1 MSDVKALPDNLE
13 ELEKD
18 IEFKKTYKK
27 YTVDELEL
35 QLMEGNIEFLTADN
49 KSALVWRLL
58 DSQGYG
64 FGATGDDNADTQ
76 GGDEPIDAPTSDAD
90 VVASD
95 DATIDG
101 SPDSDNSAVTIDEPV
116 AEPAS
121 ETNNTEQGDS
131 DATNDL
137 SGTSG
142 IEALPGSDNVDSD
155 NDMPVEPETTGEPA
169 IESDETTTDSEDV
182 DDRDFVEVANS
193 GDFDM
198 LEPST
203 STLVAAGKTTKIYT
217 DGRGTKDQILRNIEQ
232 YNYTRGNKLTIT
244 N

>member
-13 ELEKD
+13 DLEKD

-27 YTVDELEL
+27 HTVDQLEL
-35 QLMEGNIEFLTADN
+35 QLIEGNVEFLTADS

-76 GGDEPIDAPTSDAD
+76 GDDEPIDASTSDTD

-101 SPDSDNSAVTIDEPV
+101 SPDSDNSAVTFDEPV

-121 ETNNTEQGDS
+121 EPNNTEQGDS

-137 SGTSG
+137 SGASG
-142 IEALPGSDNVDSD
+142 IEALPGSDKLDDS
-155 NDMPVEPETTGEPA
+155 NDMSAPETTGEPA
-169 IESDETTTDSEDV
+169 IESDETTVDSEAV

>member
-27 YTVDELEL
+27 YTVDQLEL
-35 QLMEGNIEFLTADN
+35 QLIEGNVEFLTADS

-58 DSQGYG
+58 DSQGYD

-76 GGDEPIDAPTSDAD
+76 GGDEPIDAPTGDAD

-95 DATIDG
+95 DATTDS
-101 SPDSDNSAVTIDEPV
+101 SPDSDNSAVTFDEPV
-116 AEPAS
+116 AESAIK
-121 ETNNTEQGDS
+121 TNNTEQGDS

-137 SGTSG
+137 SGASG
-142 IEALPGSDNVDSD
+142 IETLPDSD
-155 NDMPVEPETTGEPA
+155 KLGDSNDMPVEPETTGELA
-169 IESDETTTDSEDV
+169 IEPDETAADSEIV

-232 YNYTRGNKLTIT
+232 YNYTRGNKLKII